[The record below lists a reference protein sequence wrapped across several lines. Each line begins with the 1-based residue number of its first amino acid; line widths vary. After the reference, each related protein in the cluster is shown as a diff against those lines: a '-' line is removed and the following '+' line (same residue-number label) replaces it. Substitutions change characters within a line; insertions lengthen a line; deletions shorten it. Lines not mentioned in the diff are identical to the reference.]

1 LDKKKITHFI
11 DTNIFIIDLRYRRD
25 RHFKINR
32 LFLDFV
38 ARQGK
43 GITSIINL
51 LEVCGILSFNLNRQQ
66 IMELFYYF
74 PKRYNVDILPSHELD
89 SFLPETP
96 VEALIEVIYK
106 KASFG
111 DALVANIVQ
120 GSMTEDG
127 LFLSWDAA
135 HFKHLLSV
143 RTLTPAE
150 FLQSRDRNE

>member
-1 LDKKKITHFI
+1 MDKKKITHFI

-120 GSMTEDG
+120 EIGR
-127 LFLSWDAA
+127 A
-135 HFKHLLSV
+135 HV
-143 RTLTPAE
+143 
-150 FLQSRDRNE
+150 